1 MPRFDDAPVTWIILI
16 AWLGMAGLTGLLSPS
31 SEALLRYGAAM
42 PLLVPDEPWRLL
54 AYSFLHHGFLHL
66 AMNAIGFAWIAP
78 SLEQALGGVRF
89 VTLYVVSAVIGGVC
103 GGLGIH
109 PLAELAG
116 GSGAVFGVFGAAIAM
131 LMHLGRSKL
140 EFLHYH
146 GPRSLV
152 TLIAAN
158 FAIGLM
164 LPRVSNAAHLG
175 GLIAGFVFV
184 FVFCGRERAAPD
196 RWTHVAKSAW
206 LARSRDPCSHRTGAC
221 VAHSRADPGPAH
233 GARGATRPRGAL
245 VTRVLAEQEQTSNSP
260 GPLSVPVS
268 AARTGCT
275 KLPNLMPS
283 AAR

>member
-206 LARSRDPCSHRTGAC
+206 LALGL
-221 VAHSRADPGPAH
+221 VAVLYAL
-233 GARGATRPRGAL
+233 RP
-245 VTRVLAEQEQTSNSP
+245 VLAPHWSVRRALDAPTQALRTAHEVRLARE
-260 GPLSVPVS
+260 GLSSRLEALQWQAELEYRFGELGVEY
-268 AARTGCT
+268 AR
-275 KLPNLMPS
+275 
-283 AAR
+283 RIFR